1 MRQRRHL
8 VKPRVEDVIRLR
20 IKEVAQAKGFT
31 QNSLSRATD
40 ISLNTIRKLWNKPY
54 SNVTVETL
62 HKIARVLKVDINE
75 LTEYEDD

>member
-1 MRQRRHL
+1 MAK
-8 VKPRVEDVIRLR
+8 VRLR

-75 LTEYEDD
+75 LTEYEED

>member
-1 MRQRRHL
+1 M
-8 VKPRVEDVIRLR
+8 VRLR
-20 IKEVAQAKGFT
+20 IKEVAQARGFT

-62 HKIARVLKVDINE
+62 HKIACVLKVDINE
-75 LTEYEDD
+75 LTEYEED